1 MMIPQTSGDWRE
13 IIAKIDWDFVDA
25 DTTYSTHSFHSYPA
39 KFIPNIP
46 HHLIK
51 LFSKPKELVLD
62 PFCGSGT
69 SCLEA
74 LFLGREAI
82 GVDLNPL
89 AILISKVKTTP
100 LNKHARLRCREILK
114 EIEQKCQETFNN
126 KKTINQIEERPD
138 IKTLGLPKIRL
149 PNRLISTKFTQ
160 QMIRILTIIKN
171 GIDTINDQDI
181 QDFFMVAFS
190 SVIRT
195 VIESKSRKKTEI
207 IVNFRNKVHSMLRT
221 MASFFMEVEP
231 ILKTGIKIPQ
241 IIKHDAR
248 HLEFVPT
255 SSIDLVVTSPPYINA
270 LDYYR
275 VHQFNMAWLGFDWK
289 PFKEHEIG
297 CHSQFINNRF
307 RLLSKYLADMF
318 RVFIEIK
325 RTLKPNA
332 FCCIVIGNSC
342 LEYEIIESHKHFAA
356 MGNRIGLKWQKSEFR
371 QINVKKKYSSKPI
384 GNINN
389 EYIVILKKTD
399 EKMYSN
405 KDEGIIL
412 EFVKKRLLDFKKHI
426 LVSNGTCLRGK
437 TLSEQRIAQNKRKY
451 LDAIQKCHEDIKI

>member
-13 IIAKIDWDFVDA
+13 TITKIDWDFVDA

-74 LFLGREAI
+74 LFLGRESI

-100 LNKHARLRCREILK
+100 LNEHARLRCSDIL
-114 EIEQKCQETFNN
+114 ETIEQEYQEALKNI
-126 KKTINQIEERPD
+126 KSINQREEISD
-138 IKTLGLPKIRL
+138 IKMLDLPKIRL
-149 PNRLISTKFTQ
+149 PNRLISKKFTKE
-160 QMIRILTIIKN
+160 MIGTLTIIKSS
-171 GIDTINDQDI
+171 IDSIDDKDI

-195 VIESKSRKKTEI
+195 VIESRSRKKTEI
-207 IVNFRNKVHSMLRT
+207 MVNFRNKVRSMLKT
-221 MASFFMEVEP
+221 MSSFSIEVEP
-231 ILKTGIKIPQ
+231 IIKTGIKIPQ

-248 HLEFVPT
+248 HLDFIPT

-275 VHQFNMAWLGFDWK
+275 GHQG
-289 PFKEHEIG
+289 
-297 CHSQFINNRF
+297 
-307 RLLSKYLADMF
+307 
-318 RVFIEIK
+318 
-325 RTLKPNA
+325 
-332 FCCIVIGNSC
+332 
-342 LEYEIIESHKHFAA
+342 
-356 MGNRIGLKWQKSEFR
+356 
-371 QINVKKKYSSKPI
+371 
-384 GNINN
+384 
-389 EYIVILKKTD
+389 
-399 EKMYSN
+399 
-405 KDEGIIL
+405 
-412 EFVKKRLLDFKKHI
+412 
-426 LVSNGTCLRGK
+426 
-437 TLSEQRIAQNKRKY
+437 
-451 LDAIQKCHEDIKI
+451 